1 VSFTV
6 AIDGPAAS
14 GKGTISRAI
23 AQHFGFAHLDTGLL
37 YRAVGKKTLAL
48 GDDPEIAVQI
58 ARELTAEDL
67 NGDDLRTAEVA
78 VAASK
83 VASIPEVRSALV
95 DFQKTFAKQQSGAVL
110 DGRDIGTVICPNAEV
125 KLFVIAN
132 AKVRARRRYKEL
144 SEKDEKI
151 TELQV
156 LNDIQARDA
165 RDAGR
170 DTAPMVAAPDALVL
184 DTSEMSIAQAV
195 AAALAVIEDKLSLIA
210 DGTK

>member
-14 GKGTISRAI
+14 GKGTIARAV
-23 AQHFGFAHLDTGLL
+23 AAHFGFAHLDTGLL
-37 YRAVGKKTLAL
+37 YRAVGKKALAL
-48 GDDPEIAVQI
+48 GDGLEIAVQI
-58 ARELTAEDL
+58 ARDLTAEDL
-67 NGDDLRTAEVA
+67 NSDDLRTAEVA

-95 DFQKTFAKQQSGAVL
+95 DFQKTFAKQQGGAVL

-132 AKVRARRRYKEL
+132 AQVRARRRYKEL
-144 SEKDEKI
+144 SQKGEEI

-184 DTSEMSIAQAV
+184 DTSEMSIAQAI
-195 AAALAVIEDKLSLIA
+195 AAALAAIEGKLSLTA
-210 DGTK
+210 NGMN

>member
-1 VSFTV
+1 MSFIV

-37 YRAVGKKTLAL
+37 YRAVGKKALVL
-48 GDDPEIAVQI
+48 GDSSEIAMEI
-58 ARELTAEDL
+58 AWQLTAEDL
-67 NGDDLRTAEVA
+67 NSYDLRTAEVA

-83 VASIPEVRSALV
+83 VASIPEVRSPLV
-95 DFQKTFAKQQSGAVL
+95 DFQKTFAKQQGGAIL
-110 DGRDIGTVICPNAEV
+110 DGRDIGTVICPGAEV
-125 KLFVIAN
+125 KLFVTAN

-144 SEKDEKI
+144 SEKGEDT

-165 RDAGR
+165 RDASR
-170 DTAPMVAAPDALVL
+170 DTAPMVVAPDALVL
-184 DTSEMSIAQAV
+184 DTSEMSIAQAI
-195 AAALAVIEDKLSLIA
+195 ASALAAIEGKLSLIA
-210 DGTK
+210 NGIK